1 MGKDSAE
8 KRLEEW
14 NDVFADIFDN
24 LLFGGERVIEA
35 DTLVPLPTVSYTRQ
49 TDGTL
54 RSGIRD
60 IRKADRTGSQYRL
73 ICGIEN
79 QTGVDNTMPQRVMG
93 YDYADY
99 EEQIRKIMDQNKQ
112 AGRPAYEKRIHD
124 DQRLVPVVTIVLYY
138 GKDGEEWKRP
148 KDLHDMMNFPEGIE
162 KQIRPYVANY
172 PMNLIQVTKLTEKE
186 RGMLKSDFRLIAEY
200 LACGND
206 ERRLRRFLQADKQV
220 IRHTEEV
227 LGMMKEFTNNREYRD
242 ISRILNKEEK
252 KKGGLQ
258 MLDIAK
264 IYKNEGISQG
274 INQGI
279 NQGITR
285 GVAQGFAQAVEAV
298 IQYDLRNQVPGDQI
312 VEKLIHCF
320 SISPEKAAEYLDR
333 CVRQE
338 V

>member
-49 TDGTL
+49 PDGTL

-112 AGRPAYEKRIHD
+112 AGRRMKS
-124 DQRLVPVVTIVLYY
+124 
-138 GKDGEEWKRP
+138 GF
-148 KDLHDMMNFPEGIE
+148 MM
-162 KQIRPYVANY
+162 
-172 PMNLIQVTKLTEKE
+172 
-186 RGMLKSDFRLIAEY
+186 
-200 LACGND
+200 
-206 ERRLRRFLQADKQV
+206 
-220 IRHTEEV
+220 
-227 LGMMKEFTNNREYRD
+227 
-242 ISRILNKEEK
+242 
-252 KKGGLQ
+252 
-258 MLDIAK
+258 
-264 IYKNEGISQG
+264 
-274 INQGI
+274 
-279 NQGITR
+279 TR
-285 GVAQGFAQAVEAV
+285 GWF
-298 IQYDLRNQVPGDQI
+298 L
-312 VEKLIHCF
+312 L
-320 SISPEKAAEYLDR
+320 
-333 CVRQE
+333 
-338 V
+338 

>member
-1 MGKDSAE
+1 MDGK
-8 KRLEEW
+8 
-14 NDVFADIFDN
+14 
-24 LLFGGERVIEA
+24 
-35 DTLVPLPTVSYTRQ
+35 RQ
-49 TDGTL
+49 
-54 RSGIRD
+54 R
-60 IRKADRTGSQYRL
+60 
-73 ICGIEN
+73 
-79 QTGVDNTMPQRVMG
+79 
-93 YDYADY
+93 
-99 EEQIRKIMDQNKQ
+99 
-112 AGRPAYEKRIHD
+112 
-124 DQRLVPVVTIVLYY
+124 
-138 GKDGEEWKRP
+138 
-148 KDLHDMMNFPEGIE
+148 
-162 KQIRPYVANY
+162 
-172 PMNLIQVTKLTEKE
+172 EKE
-186 RGMLKSDFRLIAEY
+186 RGMLNSDFRLIAEY

-227 LGMMKEFTNNREYRD
+227 LGMIKEFTNNREYRD
-242 ISRILNKEEK
+242 IFRILNEEEK

-274 INQGI
+274 IS
-279 NQGITR
+279 QGITR

-298 IQYDLRNQVPGDQI
+298 IQYDLRNQIPGDQI

>member
-1 MGKDSAE
+1 
-8 KRLEEW
+8 
-14 NDVFADIFDN
+14 
-24 LLFGGERVIEA
+24 
-35 DTLVPLPTVSYTRQ
+35 
-49 TDGTL
+49 
-54 RSGIRD
+54 
-60 IRKADRTGSQYRL
+60 
-73 ICGIEN
+73 
-79 QTGVDNTMPQRVMG
+79 
-93 YDYADY
+93 
-99 EEQIRKIMDQNKQ
+99 
-112 AGRPAYEKRIHD
+112 
-124 DQRLVPVVTIVLYY
+124 
-138 GKDGEEWKRP
+138 
-148 KDLHDMMNFPEGIE
+148 
-162 KQIRPYVANY
+162 
-172 PMNLIQVTKLTEKE
+172 KLTEKE

-264 IYKNEGISQG
+264 IYKNEGI
-274 INQGI
+274 

-312 VEKLIHCF
+312 LEKLIHCF
-320 SISPEKAAEYLDR
+320 SISPEKAAEYLER
-333 CVRQE
+333 CVRQG

>member
-35 DTLVPLPTVSYTRQ
+35 DTLVLLPTVSYTRQ

-79 QTGVDNTMPQRVMG
+79 QTGVDNTMP
-93 YDYADY
+93 
-99 EEQIRKIMDQNKQ
+99 
-112 AGRPAYEKRIHD
+112 
-124 DQRLVPVVTIVLYY
+124 QRLVPVVTIVLYY

-242 ISRILNKEEK
+242 ISRILNEEEK

-264 IYKNEGISQG
+264 IYKNEGIS
-274 INQGI
+274 
-279 NQGITR
+279 QGITR